1 MLCNAKCYITFEIKV
16 INRGLLIEASRKV
29 HQKDDLEIGENKQNN
44 VRYSPVNVLS
54 MR

>member
-29 HQKDDLEIGENKQNN
+29 HQKDDTFHSRDWRKQTK
-44 VRYSPVNVLS
+44 
-54 MR
+54 